1 MFWRLGNSKYALSVL
16 AISLLA
22 IAPLRADV
30 LEGGVEKDD
39 AATRLA
45 RPGGDALNM
54 MPAPAP
60 TFRIGRP
67 MAGEM
72 RQGPPLT
79 GLVDTGAFTRPLQG
93 SAMDNGGKLG
103 LLSPA
108 QFGDIPNTKFDLGA
122 ERGDRQL
129 VLAWEA
135 WHHQLSQAI
144 YRRWSEVANR
154 PGSATVRIVV
164 YNNRQM
170 VPMMVHSSGNPAFD
184 RDLMASIMSLNGNPG
199 LSFPARSQRPQ
210 VTFEADY
217 VAASNIRPGFSWV
230 KNDYEKVHEGY

>member
-1 MFWRLGNSKYALSVL
+1 M
-16 AISLLA
+16 
-22 IAPLRADV
+22 
-30 LEGGVEKDD
+30 
-39 AATRLA
+39 
-45 RPGGDALNM
+45 PG
-54 MPAPAP
+54 
-60 TFRIGRP
+60 
-67 MAGEM
+67 EY
-72 RQGPPLT
+72 RQGPALT
-79 GLVDTGAFTRPLQG
+79 GLVDTGAFSRPLQG
-93 SAMDNGGKLG
+93 NATDNGGKLG

-108 QFGDIPNTKFDLGA
+108 QFGDIPNNKFDLGA

-154 PGSATVRIVV
+154 PGAATVKIVV

-170 VPMMVHSSGNPAFD
+170 VPVMVRSSGNPAFD
-184 RDLMASIMSLNGNPG
+184 RDLIASIMSLNGNPG
-199 LSFPARSQRPQ
+199 LSFPSRSQRTQ

-230 KNDYEKVHEGY
+230 KNDYERVHDSY